1 MRPPHCSFMPT
12 NDPPRTVIIQE
23 SAQAPNG
30 RSGRV
35 TPSKKIDEKLS
46 FILLPSSLPRI
57 LLSGALTGVLNYYRA
72 FNFDSDQFTKLNYR
86 KIRVP
91 TLILWSEKDR
101 FLTTPIAEFNREH
114 LKRSFVVYYPEGGHW
129 LMRQC
134 ADSVNNHI
142 IEFASTGRIIYN
154 ESMAQSQIRLA
165 EFSCAESPKLSKKS

>member
-1 MRPPHCSFMPT
+1 MALGAATAVKPVLSVVRT
-12 NDPPRTVIIQE
+12 NTLETFVSSVFSTLRNSPVFC
-23 SAQAPNG
+23 
-30 RSGRV
+30 V
-35 TPSKKIDEKLS
+35 TPHSANFD
-46 FILLPSSLPRI
+46 
-57 LLSGALTGVLNYYRA
+57 GALTGVLNYYRA

>member
-1 MRPPHCSFMPT
+1 MTIRDFAFFDYLLWDSST
-12 NDPPRTVIIQE
+12 
-23 SAQAPNG
+23 
-30 RSGRV
+30 
-35 TPSKKIDEKLS
+35 EKEVNATKYVYS
-46 FILLPSSLPRI
+46 QP
-57 LLSGALTGVLNYYRA
+57 GALTGVLNYYRA
-72 FNFDSDQFTKLNYR
+72 FNFDSDQFTKLNYH